1 MFARAGV
8 PAFNVGSAV
17 FSGDG
22 SFAFAH
28 DHETASGR
36 MRAFTKDYHQVSDQ
50 YDPAWDLSG
59 MVQQA
64 QFTLNLGY
72 AVANAPAMP
81 AWRADEA
88 WGKVKR

>member
-1 MFARAGV
+1 
-8 PAFNVGSAV
+8 
-17 FSGDG
+17 
-22 SFAFAH
+22 
-28 DHETASGR
+28 

-81 AWRADEA
+81 AWKAGEA
-88 WGKVKR
+88 YGKVKR